1 MNQEEIMAV
10 LSNSEAEA
18 KSLREIAQ
26 AMGLKT
32 SSYASWRRAERGL
45 SNILRKMIK
54 WGFVAHD
61 RRQNVNGHRFWYN
74 IYWKNEINTNERSFA
89 EEIVAEQS

>member
-10 LSNSEAEA
+10 LSPCEAEA

-26 AMGLKT
+26 EMGLET
-32 SSYASWRRAERGL
+32 SSYAGWIKAERGL
-45 SNILRKMIK
+45 SSILRKMIK
-54 WGFVAHD
+54 WGFVVCV

-74 IYWKNEINTNERSFA
+74 LYWKNEIRANEWSFA